1 MRRQYRLW
9 IRLWLMLLVS
19 GTSLC
24 PLPSLAQTGL
34 IIEAIVLHN
43 ANLRVG
49 PGVAYEII
57 GTAKAGQFVIVT
69 DDEGEWYQLS
79 TGEWIAKFLVAATP
93 ESRVVAF
100 RLEDAPAVAN
110 RTANLRSGP
119 GTTYT
124 LVGRIYAGQA
134 LKVVGQNQAGDW
146 LQLQSGQWL
155 AAFLVDRVATG
166 LPVIAVE
173 TAPSTTP
180 LPESPPAIPMP
191 PATPARMERNK

>member
-9 IRLWLMLLVS
+9 IRLWIMLLVA

-24 PLPSLAQTGL
+24 PLPSWAQTGL
-34 IIEAIVLHN
+34 TIEAIVLHD
-43 ANLRVG
+43 ANLRLG
-49 PGVAYEII
+49 PGVAYAII
-57 GTAKAGQFVIVT
+57 GAAKAGQFVIVT
-69 DDEGEWYQLS
+69 DYEGEWYQLN

-100 RLEDAPAVAN
+100 RLEDAPAAAN

-124 LVGRIYAGQA
+124 RVGRVHTGQA
-134 LKVVGQNQAGDW
+134 LRVVGQNQAGDW
-146 LQLQSGQWL
+146 LQLQSGQWI

-173 TAPSTTP
+173 TAPSVTP
-180 LPESPPAIPMP
+180 LPGQPPAIPTP
-191 PATPARMERNK
+191 LATPASTG